1 MPFLQT
7 SDLLLGIGIGVSLGS
22 VELLLFHRLGQQ
34 RRQSKSS
41 SAAVDD
47 DDDADDE
54 DNDDGNLKQSQ
65 SLDCNII
72 YQLQERGKWAV
83 TGAYLP
89 CADLTLAKQ

>member
-7 SDLLLGIGIGVSLGS
+7 SDLLLGIGVSLGS
-22 VELLLFHRLGQQ
+22 VELLLFHCLGQQ

-47 DDDADDE
+47 DDD
-54 DNDDGNLKQSQ
+54 DDGNLKQSQ

-83 TGAYLP
+83 TEAYLP